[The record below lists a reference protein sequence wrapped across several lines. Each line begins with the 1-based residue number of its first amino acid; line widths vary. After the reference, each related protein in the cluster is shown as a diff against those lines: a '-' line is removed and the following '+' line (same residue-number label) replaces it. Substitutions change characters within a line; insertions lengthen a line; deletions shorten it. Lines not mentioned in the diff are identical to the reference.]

1 LFERGAEEGEWAKE
15 TEGKK
20 EKGEGD
26 PSLKTSPVS
35 SSILRILGALSKSGS
50 NEKFSVRDSLL
61 ECILFYKIENTNI
74 FRASFPGFTTWCSS
88 MQFAVL
94 PTTTV

>member
-1 LFERGAEEGEWAKE
+1 VRKRAKE

-61 ECILFYKIENTNI
+61 E
-74 FRASFPGFTTWCSS
+74 
-88 MQFAVL
+88 
-94 PTTTV
+94 